1 MTETEAARAARPFS
15 TNSVIHSL
23 SEVPR
28 SAASDLTCRSISS
41 GRSYVARMAM
51 LFHEHIVASTH
62 ALGPRPSP
70 GAPFIPW
77 DRARPRA
84 HPSCPPLPR
93 NGRGRPRSQA
103 PLMPW
108 DRARPRA
115 HPSCPPSPRS
125 GRGRPRSQAPH
136 ALGPRP
142 SPGAPFMPSFAPQRP
157 RTAAL
162 PGTPH
167 ALGPRPS
174 PGAPL
179 MPSFAP
185 QRPRTAALPGT
196 PHALPRPA
204 AAEDGRAPRRV
215 EARFLTVSTPVP
227 VPNARLRG
235 PKMTCWRF

>member
-93 NGRGRPRSQA
+93 
-103 PLMPW
+103 
-108 DRARPRA
+108 
-115 HPSCPPSPRS
+115 S
-125 GRGRPRSQAPH
+125 GRGRPRSQTRRSPLPDRFNPRSRAQCTPSRSQDDVLALLSAIRRLGCSHPRQNCLLEREKSAPPSPLVVHSNSKTAFSRQKRIPSREKTHSGAQPH
-136 ALGPRP
+136 AFPARKGMVQLGKHVFVGRRSVFPDGKPTSEVQDHVFGLGEVRWTPFLGP
-142 SPGAPFMPSFAPQRP
+142 
-157 RTAAL
+157 
-162 PGTPH
+162 
-167 ALGPRPS
+167 
-174 PGAPL
+174 
-179 MPSFAP
+179 
-185 QRPRTAALPGT
+185 
-196 PHALPRPA
+196 PA
-204 AAEDGRAPRRV
+204 
-215 EARFLTVSTPVP
+215 
-227 VPNARLRG
+227 
-235 PKMTCWRF
+235 K

>member
-1 MTETEAARAARPFS
+1 MEKPGSPKRRITSSRERPGVTKSVTSCSVNVVTAGGAGGCWRPQPTPNRQAVRSEAMTETEAARAARPFS

-93 NGRGRPRSQA
+93 SGRGRPRSQA

-125 GRGRPRSQAPH
+125 GRGRPRSQAP
-136 ALGPRP
+136 L
-142 SPGAPFMPSFAPQRP
+142 MPSLAPQRP
-157 RTAAL
+157 RTAA
-162 PGTPH
+162 PPD
-167 ALGPRPS
+167 AS
-174 PGAPL
+174 K
-179 MPSFAP
+179 
-185 QRPRTAALPGT
+185 
-196 PHALPRPA
+196 PA
-204 AAEDGRAPRRV
+204 
-215 EARFLTVSTPVP
+215 S
-227 VPNARLRG
+227 
-235 PKMTCWRF
+235 